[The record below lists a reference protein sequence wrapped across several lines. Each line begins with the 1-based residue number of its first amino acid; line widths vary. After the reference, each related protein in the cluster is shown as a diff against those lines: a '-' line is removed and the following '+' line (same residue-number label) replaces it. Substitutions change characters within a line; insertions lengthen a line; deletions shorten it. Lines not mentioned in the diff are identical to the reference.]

1 MNVEEFELLN
11 ATLYLTQLSVAQN
24 HKGSS
29 GYLIGKD
36 VEGSNPYPILR
47 YGPGICLER
56 GNKTMKDN
64 QTHCFIAETWTE
76 RSSNRI
82 KGR

>member
-24 HKGSS
+24 HKVPS

-36 VEGSNPYPILR
+36 VEGSNRYSWPKLGLNSPRTELR
-47 YGPGICLER
+47 VVNPFLYYEVDTGVLR
-56 GNKTMKDN
+56 T
-64 QTHCFIAETWTE
+64 
-76 RSSNRI
+76 
-82 KGR
+82 